1 VRVAYVS
8 TDAGVPVFGSKGASV
23 HVQAVAGALAR
34 RGADVTLLSARF
46 GGVRPAAL
54 DRVAVRR
61 LPAPPKGDPVA
72 REQAALAANMDLVA
86 ALLAAGPVDLIYER
100 HALWSHAAMEHAR
113 AHGVPGVLE
122 VNAPLV
128 DEQARHRALVDR
140 AGAAR
145 AAARA
150 FAAASAIVAVSRP
163 VADWV
168 AERCPDGDRRVHVV
182 PNGADPGR
190 ALRVADPAHPPA
202 TRPCT
207 IGFVGTLKPW
217 HGVAGLVDA
226 FDRLHARRGDARLL
240 IVGDGPEGPD
250 LRRDVELRGCAER
263 VWFTG
268 AVTPASVPPL
278 LAEMDVAVA
287 PYPAIEPFYFSPLK
301 VLEAMAAG
309 LPVVAS
315 DVGDLGELV
324 GDGVTG
330 LLVPP
335 GDASALAAALDR
347 LAADPAERRRMGE
360 AGRARVLAAHT
371 WDHVVDRILAIA
383 AASQV
388 GRKLPEVA

>member
-1 VRVAYVS
+1 MRVAYVS

-34 RGADVTLLSARF
+34 RGADVSLLAARL
-46 GGVRPAAL
+46 GGARPAAL

-61 LPAPPKGDPVA
+61 LPAPPKGDPIA
-72 REQAALAANMDLVA
+72 REQAALAANAGVTAALRALGPLDLV
-86 ALLAAGPVDLIYER
+86 YER

-113 AHGVPGVLE
+113 TIGTPGVLE
-122 VNAPLV
+122 VNAPLI

-140 AGAAR
+140 AGAER
-145 AAARA
+145 ATARA

-168 AERCPDGDRRVHVV
+168 AQRCPDGDRRVHVV
-182 PNGADPGR
+182 GNGADPGR
-190 ALRVADPAHPPA
+190 VLPVTGPAHPPA
-202 TRPCT
+202 TLPCT

-217 HGVAGLVDA
+217 HGVAQLLAA
-226 FDRLHARRGDARLL
+226 FDRLHARRPDVRLL
-240 IVGDGPEGPD
+240 VVGDGPEGPD
-250 LRRDVELRGCAER
+250 LRRDAERRACAEH

-268 AVTPASVPPL
+268 AVTPASVPAL

-287 PYPAIEPFYFSPLK
+287 PYPPIEPFYFSPLK

-315 DVGDLGELV
+315 RIGDLGDLV
-324 GDGVTG
+324 ADDRTG

-335 GDASALAAALDR
+335 GDPAALAAALER

-360 AGRARVLAAHT
+360 AGRARVVAAHT

-383 AASQV
+383 AASAA
-388 GRKLPEVA
+388 GSLPEVA